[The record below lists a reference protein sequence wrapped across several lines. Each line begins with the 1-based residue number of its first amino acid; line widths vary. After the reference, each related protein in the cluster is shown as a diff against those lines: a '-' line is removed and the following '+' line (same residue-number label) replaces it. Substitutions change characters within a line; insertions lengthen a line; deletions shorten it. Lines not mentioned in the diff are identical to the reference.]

1 MTVWPLFLL
10 SMRALNSHAAP
21 LLDEYEVVEVELP
34 QPELNTDL
42 ADIILPFRQKR
53 EAERQYSSQPV
64 RDIRER
70 PVGPVVSPYDVP
82 YQTSRAGP
90 VYPQPRPAPSQQVRK
105 HRRKT
110 FVFPFPFI
118 SLKFKKFAVELSEYQ

>member
-34 QPELNTDL
+34 ELPQPDLNTDL

-53 EAERQYSSQPV
+53 EAERPYSSQPV
-64 RDIRER
+64 RNIR
-70 PVGPVVSPYDVP
+70 
-82 YQTSRAGP
+82 
-90 VYPQPRPAPSQQVRK
+90 
-105 HRRKT
+105 
-110 FVFPFPFI
+110 
-118 SLKFKKFAVELSEYQ
+118 